1 MSKIQSISWLI
12 IGLLRR
18 WTSKPDLMAV
28 ASVHVKM
35 TFLKKVDDV
44 VVSRFPL
51 AQPPPPSGSF
61 VLDTERDFVEAG
73 EFLVKTGFDPDPVY
87 QLMHTL
93 REASKK
99 IHDCIYSS

>member
-1 MSKIQSISWLI
+1 
-12 IGLLRR
+12 
-18 WTSKPDLMAV
+18 
-28 ASVHVKM
+28 M
-35 TFLKKVDDV
+35 TFLKTVDEQFSEGYKHNG
-44 VVSRFPL
+44 VSRFPL

-93 REASKK
+93 REASKN

>member
-1 MSKIQSISWLI
+1 
-12 IGLLRR
+12 
-18 WTSKPDLMAV
+18 MAV

-35 TFLKKVDDV
+35 TFLKTVDEQFSEGYKHNG
-44 VVSRFPL
+44 VSRFPL
-51 AQPPPPSGSF
+51 AQPIFNPIVLHSSPPPSGSF